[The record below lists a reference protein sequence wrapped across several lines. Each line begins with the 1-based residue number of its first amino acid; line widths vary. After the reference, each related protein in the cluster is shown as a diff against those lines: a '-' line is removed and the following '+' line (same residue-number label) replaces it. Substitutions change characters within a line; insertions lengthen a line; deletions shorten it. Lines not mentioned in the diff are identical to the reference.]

1 MPFSGGRTSGCRPRT
16 ASWWHVP
23 LKLSWEEFDSQ
34 WTKQTVNQSVH
45 LWKPFILIFLSCIAS
60 ISLQR
65 VILAFCVPQYPE
77 WGRLYALLA
86 LRNPSLPSACAAQH
100 RRSRPSPTYFLLS
113 YRAFCAAAATAAA
126 ASAAPLNHS
135 TAAARRHPF
144 HFTAMEMKFVLRY

>member
-1 MPFSGGRTSGCRPRT
+1 MPFSGGRTSGCRPR

-34 WTKQTVNQSVH
+34 WTKRSVNQSVH
-45 LWKPFILIFLSCIAS
+45 LWNSYETFYLLIFLSCIAS

-100 RRSRPSPTYFLLS
+100 RRSLPYLLLTFVPRILRRRRCRLS
-113 YRAFCAAAATAAA
+113 SATQSFYSGAAT
-126 ASAAPLNHS
+126 HS
-135 TAAARRHPF
+135 ILQR
-144 HFTAMEMKFVLRY
+144 